1 MAYTIITQEYN
12 NIMYT
17 IAYRYLPIFEIGVN
31 VPNYSYYIQS
41 IETKQHDIF
50 DTSVQPPKKIS
61 FGDVMELNENKINAI
76 LQTIML
82 INNISNEIKNNPS
95 ETF

>member
-41 IETKQHDIF
+41 IESKQHDIF
-50 DTSVQPPKKIS
+50 DTAVQPPKKIS
-61 FGDVMELNENKINAI
+61 FKDVMELSNSKANAV
-76 LQTIML
+76 LQTMNL
-82 INNISNEIKNNPS
+82 INEVINDLKHTRV

>member
-1 MAYTIITQEYN
+1 MAYKIITQEFN
-12 NIMYT
+12 TVLYT
-17 IAYRYLPIFEIGVN
+17 IAYRYLPLFEIGVN

-41 IETKQHDIF
+41 IELKQHDIF

-61 FGDVMELNENKINAI
+61 FGDVMELNENKISAI

-82 INNISNEIKNNPS
+82 INNISTKIKHNPS